1 MRFKGFF
8 VFVAALLLT
17 GANLQAAET
26 FQIDSSHSTIGFKV
40 RHLGISYVTGKF
52 DKFEGQLMFEGDQLT
67 SLKGTADTTT
77 INTADS
83 KRDGHLKSDD
93 FFAADKFP
101 TLIFESTKITRTEG
115 ILSVVGNLTMRDVTK
130 VIVLQGQMGGF
141 ANMGPVRKTGLVLEG
156 DINRQ
161 DFGLKFNKALETG
174 QLMVGDQVKISLE
187 LEANMQT
194 TAPAEMK
201 STAEIKSTAKEEV
214 KK

>member
-1 MRFKGFF
+1 MHCKIVMSIIMGI
-8 VFVAALLLT
+8 LLL
-17 GANLQAAET
+17 GNNLLAADT
-26 FQIDSSHSTIGFKV
+26 YQVDTAHSTIGFKV

-52 DKFEGQLMFEGDQLT
+52 DKFEGQLMFDGDQLT

-83 KRDGHLKSDD
+83 KRDGHLKSDE

-101 TLIFESTKITRTEG
+101 TLIFESTKITRTEN
-115 ILSVVGNLTMRDVTK
+115 ILSVVGNLTMRGVTK

-161 DFGLKFNKALETG
+161 DFGLKFNKTLETG

-187 LEANMQT
+187 LEASMQT
-194 TAPAEMK
+194 AAHAEVK
-201 STAEIKSTAKEEV
+201 NTAKEEV